1 LKYKNNAMAGPLTA
15 RKLDGRNA
23 SGGTRKSDGEDR
35 YMARTVTMIPPSVNS
50 RFSNL
55 AVPVHKKRRVAA
67 YARVS
72 TDSDAQQT
80 SYEAQVAYYTKYIKE
95 RPDWIFIS
103 IYTDEGIS
111 ATTTKRRDGF
121 NQMLQDALNGRIDL
135 IITKSVSRFARN
147 TVDSLTAIRKLK
159 EKNVEVYFEKEGI
172 WTFDAKG
179 ELLITIMSSL
189 AQEESRSIS
198 ENVTWGKRKS
208 AADGKVYVAYS
219 HFLGYR
225 KGEDGT
231 MQVIPEEAVIVRQIY
246 MMFLKGM
253 TPHTIAATL
262 TKQGI
267 PTPTKKKA
275 WQPSTVLSIL
285 SNEKYKGDALLQKT
299 FTIDFLIK
307 KIKRNEGEVPQF
319 YVENSH
325 EGIIDAE
332 DFDLVQAELARRKAL
347 GKSYRGVSC
356 FSSKLVCSDCGGF
369 YGSKVWHSTDKYRR
383 TIWQCN
389 GKFKNSEKCT
399 TPHLTEDEIKERFMA
414 AWNTID
420 SIREETIANCRL
432 AIDSL
437 FDFSALDE
445 AIRDKLGEIE
455 VLTELSKRHINENAI
470 KQYDQ
475 AAYQKRY
482 NELLEKYHTLSAELV
497 ALEQQR
503 TERKLL
509 AARLT
514 TFVNTMEQNN
524 QMLATFSETL
534 WSAVVE
540 KAIVHPDGIITFMLI
555 DGTEIKA

>member
-1 LKYKNNAMAGPLTA
+1 
-15 RKLDGRNA
+15 
-23 SGGTRKSDGEDR
+23 
-35 YMARTVTMIPPSVNS
+35 
-50 RFSNL
+50 
-55 AVPVHKKRRVAA
+55 
-67 YARVS
+67 
-72 TDSDAQQT
+72 
-80 SYEAQVAYYTKYIKE
+80 
-95 RPDWIFIS
+95 
-103 IYTDEGIS
+103 
-111 ATTTKRRDGF
+111 
-121 NQMLQDALNGRIDL
+121 
-135 IITKSVSRFARN
+135 
-147 TVDSLTAIRKLK
+147 
-159 EKNVEVYFEKEGI
+159 
-172 WTFDAKG
+172 
-179 ELLITIMSSL
+179 
-189 AQEESRSIS
+189 
-198 ENVTWGKRKS
+198 
-208 AADGKVYVAYS
+208 
-219 HFLGYR
+219 
-225 KGEDGT
+225 
-231 MQVIPEEAVIVRQIY
+231 
-246 MMFLKGM
+246 
-253 TPHTIAATL
+253 
-262 TKQGI
+262 
-267 PTPTKKKA
+267 
-275 WQPSTVLSIL
+275 LSIL